1 MQRPP
6 VMHKLLKTFVI
17 ALSLSTITIVP
28 ANAEQIAPN
37 QKNEAASTQ
46 ASTAQSSAA
55 ADAASAANN
64 TDSASSPDNA
74 TSKPADTSPSDQSI
88 TAPAKAVEET
98 ASETSIKDLNI
109 PQDSTDIYVIK
120 PPPPSGKATT
130 TATTTVKEDTLTKT
144 TETKPSETKAGQT
157 KTSQT
162 PNKAH
167 ARRHTTPPMLTW
179 NPDGKPTC
187 VLLCVHGLGLYN
199 HSYEDFGKR
208 IAKQGIAVCAID
220 VRGFGSW
227 AEAQGHEKVDFDG
240 CLADIQATLKVLHR
254 VYPGLPVFI
263 VGESMGGAIALRATA
278 LYPDLVSGL
287 ISSVPAADRFQQK
300 RTALKVAAHLLS
312 SPDKP
317 FDVGTGIVNQATV
330 NPTLK
335 RAWLSDPLDRLN
347 VSPKELLQFQAFMNQ
362 NHESA
367 KLITATPVLIVQG
380 CKDHLVRPEGTVELY
395 NELGTPDR
403 ELILIPKSEHLIF
416 EEDQCTDQV
425 LKTVVGWITSHL
437 TAASLSK

>member
-1 MQRPP
+1 
-6 VMHKLLKTFVI
+6 MHRLLKTTAI
-17 ALSLSTITIVP
+17 ALSVSAVLIAQAS
-28 ANAEQIAPN
+28 AEQVLPAS
-37 QKNEAASTQ
+37 AGSTASTK
-46 ASTAQSSAA
+46 ASTTQSA
-55 ADAASAANN
+55 ADAAAMS
-64 TDSASSPDNA
+64 TDSASAEDDT
-74 TSKPADTSPSDQSI
+74 TSKPADVSQTEQSS

-109 PQDSTDIYVIK
+109 PQDSMDIYVIK
-120 PPPPSGKATT
+120 PPPASRKVTTTT
-130 TATTTVKEDTLTKT
+130 TAPVKEDTLPKPA
-144 TETKPSETKAGQT
+144 ETKPSLTKPGQT
-157 KTSQT
+157 
-162 PNKAH
+162 PDKAH
-167 ARRHTTPPMLTW
+167 AKRHTTPPMLMW

-208 IAKQGIAVCAID
+208 VAKLGIAVCAID

-300 RTALKVAAHLLS
+300 RTALKVAAHLLA

-317 FDVGTGIVNQATV
+317 FDVGTGIINQATV
-330 NPTLK
+330 DPALK
-335 RAWLSDPLDRLN
+335 QAWLSDPLDRLN
-347 VSPKELLQFQAFMNQ
+347 VSANELLQFQAFMNQ

-367 KLITATPVLIVQG
+367 KLITDKPVLIVQG

-416 EEDQCTDQV
+416 EESQCTDQV
-425 LKTVVGWITSHL
+425 LQTVVGWINSHL
-437 TAASLSK
+437 PANSLTK